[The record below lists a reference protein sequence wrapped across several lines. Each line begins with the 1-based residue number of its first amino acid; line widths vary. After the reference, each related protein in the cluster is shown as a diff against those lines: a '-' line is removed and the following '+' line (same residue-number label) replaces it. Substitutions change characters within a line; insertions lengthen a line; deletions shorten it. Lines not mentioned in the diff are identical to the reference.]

1 MICLGLIVLPP
12 AISSTNLYQNALA
25 QTGSSDSSLA
35 QDQRPNILL
44 IVGDDFGYSDI
55 GSFGSEISTPNLD
68 QIANEGKILTNYH
81 TATTCSPAR
90 VGMLTGVDWHIGGIG
105 TMYELMAQ
113 NQIGQPGYETYI
125 NNRVVTVAE
134 LLGNAGY
141 HTLMSGKWHLS
152 GHGTDHPNSFPYSR
166 GFDHVFS
173 LLGDGG
179 NHFNDSPIL
188 PGLNQKFVENNT
200 MVNRPGNNTLFSND
214 LFTDKMIQ
222 NINNTHSDGKPLFM
236 YLAYIAAH
244 SPFMVPQMNLE
255 KYEKIYNAGWE
266 AIREQRFEKQKE
278 LGIWPANMTLP
289 QRLPPNQPWDSLTQ
303 EQKNYAINILAVRAG
318 MIENTDQNIGR
329 VIQYLKQIGRYD
341 NTLIVF
347 TSDNAGSEPVQF
359 PLGGAFASAVNKTAL
374 PSFFKNVNNTL
385 PNLGNS
391 TSSINYGAWGS
402 YLSVAPLSGFKAS
415 LYEGGI
421 RPPFIVKEPSSTMVS
436 TTTTTTTT
444 AASPS
449 PSSSAGSSSNS
460 NNASSVSNSPTPVP
474 NTTTNKIIKGFV
486 FVTDITPTILD
497 YAKVSQAP
505 AGSIYKG
512 NQTHPIMGKSIK
524 PLLNGTVDR
533 VHGPEEPIGME
544 MFNNTGLYMGDWIAI
559 WDGAH
564 PTGKWQLYNL
574 VNDPGQNNNVA
585 DQNQDL
591 LQKMIAAYQN
601 YSKEVGVVIPRGEQF
616 AFQVSH
622 LVPPM
627 NQNQTVQLNFIL
639 PEQLKAAIEL
649 VANGTFSL
657 DI

>member
-1 MICLGLIVLPP
+1 LDYRQLCLRQTCIKSVF
-12 AISSTNLYQNALA
+12 A
-25 QTGSSDSSLA
+25 QTSVTSEEG
-35 QDQRPNILL
+35 QRPNILL
-44 IVGDDFGYSDI
+44 IVGDDFGFSDI
-55 GSFGSEISTPNLD
+55 GPFGSEISTPNLD
-68 QIANEGKILTNYH
+68 ALANEGKILTNYH
-81 TATTCSPAR
+81 TAPTCSPAR
-90 VGMLTGVDWHIGGIG
+90 AGLLTGVDWHIGGIG
-105 TMYELMAQ
+105 TMYELIAQ

-125 NNRVVTVAE
+125 NNKVVTVAE

-152 GHGTDHPNSFPYSR
+152 GQGTNQPNSFPYAR

-188 PGLNQKFVENNT
+188 PGLNQRFVENNT
-200 MVNRPGNNTLFSND
+200 IVNRPGNNTVFSND
-214 LFTDKMIQ
+214 LYTDKMIQ

-236 YLAYIAAH
+236 YLAFTAAH
-244 SPFMVPQMNLE
+244 SPFMVPQANLE

-303 EQKNYAINILAVRAG
+303 EQKNYASNILAIRAG
-318 MIENTDQNIGR
+318 MIENMDQNIGR
-329 VIQYLKQIGRYD
+329 LIQHLKQIGRYD

-347 TSDNAGSEPVQF
+347 TSDNGGSEPVQF
-359 PLGGAFASAVNKTAL
+359 PLGGAFASGVNKTAL
-374 PSFFKNVNNTL
+374 PSFFKNVNNTI

-391 TSSINYGAWGS
+391 TASLNYGAWGS
-402 YLSVAPLSGFKAS
+402 YVSVAPLSGFKTS
-415 LYEGGI
+415 TYEGGA
-421 RPPFIVKEPSSTMVS
+421 RPPFIVKEPSTMVS
-436 TTTTTTTT
+436 TTTTT
-444 AASPS
+444 AS
-449 PSSSAGSSSNS
+449 PSSSSASSSSS
-460 NNASSVSNSPTPVP
+460 NNASNVSNSPTPAP
-474 NTTTNKIIKGFV
+474 NTTNKIIKGFV

-497 YAKVSQAP
+497 YAKVSHAP

-524 PLLNGTVDR
+524 SLLNGTVDR
-533 VHGPEEPIGME
+533 VHGPEEPIGTE
-544 MFNNTGLYMGDWIAI
+544 MFNSTGLYMGDWVAI

-564 PTGKWQLYNL
+564 PTGKWQLYNF

-591 LQKMIAAYQN
+591 LQKMITAYQN
-601 YSKEVGVVIPRGEQF
+601 YSKEVGIVIPRGEQF